1 MDLFY
6 KITLN
11 LHSWNRYA
19 ILIAGIAVIFFAIKG
34 LSTKSA
40 YSNLAGKSLYY
51 FISSLHFQ
59 LFIGLLM
66 YFFASPITTTA
77 LSDFGAA
84 MKDGTLR
91 FWAVEH
97 AFINVVAVAVAQTG
111 SILVKR
117 KSADRDK
124 YRTALIW
131 TSIAMLLI
139 VLMIPMGLMGVDRP
153 WFRF

>member
-11 LHSWNRYA
+11 LHSWNRYS

-34 LSTKSA
+34 LSSKSP
-40 YSNLAGKSLYY
+40 YSNLADKSLYF

-59 LFIGLLM
+59 LFVGLLM
-66 YFFASPITTTA
+66 YFFASPITATA
-77 LSDFGAA
+77 LADFGAA

-91 FWAVEH
+91 YWSVEH
-97 AFINVVAVAVAQTG
+97 AFINFVAIAIAQTG

-117 KSADRDK
+117 KSLDRDK
-124 YRTALIW
+124 YRTALTW
-131 TSIAMLLI
+131 TSIAMFLI